1 MGAPLS
7 APGSPRMRGG
17 MMTPG
22 DYATLTEEMEHLGTQ
37 DYMGAKSWRGI
48 NDDDDENHYPFPLVR
63 LFFFLSSL
71 LSSTRHLSLRPG
83 ISRSHPPR
91 LNSSRLAR
99 RLWLTNRS

>member
-1 MGAPLS
+1 
-7 APGSPRMRGG
+7 

-63 LFFFLSSL
+63 SFFLLPSPSLLTHRPPFPPSLPSLSFSGSFPVADPTSLSSL
-71 LSSTRHLSLRPG
+71 
-83 ISRSHPPR
+83 RS
-91 LNSSRLAR
+91 
-99 RLWLTNRS
+99 

>member
-1 MGAPLS
+1 
-7 APGSPRMRGG
+7 

-63 LFFFLSSL
+63 SFFLLPSPSLLTRHPPIPPSHPFLHFSGSFPVAHPTSLSSL
-71 LSSTRHLSLRPG
+71 
-83 ISRSHPPR
+83 RS
-91 LNSSRLAR
+91 
-99 RLWLTNRS
+99 

>member
-1 MGAPLS
+1 
-7 APGSPRMRGG
+7 

-63 LFFFLSSL
+63 LSSFFLPLPS
-71 LSSTRHLSLRPG
+71 
-83 ISRSHPPR
+83 
-91 LNSSRLAR
+91 
-99 RLWLTNRS
+99 

>member
-1 MGAPLS
+1 
-7 APGSPRMRGG
+7 

-63 LFFFLSSL
+63 SLLPSSFPFPLTHHPHIPPSHPSLPFPGSYQSHPTPLSSL
-71 LSSTRHLSLRPG
+71 
-83 ISRSHPPR
+83 RSET
-91 LNSSRLAR
+91 R
-99 RLWLTNRS
+99 RLKLTNRS

>member
-1 MGAPLS
+1 
-7 APGSPRMRGG
+7 

-63 LFFFLSSL
+63 SFLL
-71 LSSTRHLSLRPG
+71 PPLSVS
-83 ISRSHPPR
+83 ISQFMPLITLHS
-91 LNSSRLAR
+91 
-99 RLWLTNRS
+99 

>member
-1 MGAPLS
+1 
-7 APGSPRMRGG
+7 

-63 LFFFLSSL
+63 LFFLLPYTIIPLSFTAPWL
-71 LSSTRHLSLRPG
+71 LPEAPTLHHS
-83 ISRSHPPR
+83 PR
-91 LNSSRLAR
+91 FAR
-99 RLWLTNRS
+99 RLMIRS

>member
-1 MGAPLS
+1 
-7 APGSPRMRGG
+7 

-63 LFFFLSSL
+63 SSFL
-71 LSSTRHLSLRPG
+71 LSSPSLLTRHSP
-83 ISRSHPPR
+83 IPPSHPSLPFPR
-91 LNSSRLAR
+91 LLPSRPPYITLLAS
-99 RLWLTNRS
+99 LVD